1 MWSSAVFGWAA
12 ASVILAF
19 IIYFFVQWT
28 RRNNMTTKWYDW
40 TLLAIGL
47 ILLLFAIQNSIT
59 SVAEN
64 VSTAVW
70 MWLVVVGLPALIII
84 VIPIQLI
91 MRRQQAT

>member
-1 MWSSAVFGWAA
+1 MWSSVVFGWVV
-12 ASVILAF
+12 ASVVLAF

-28 RRNNMTTKWYDW
+28 RRNNKTTKWYDW

-47 ILLLFAIQNSIT
+47 VLLLFAIQNSIT
-59 SVAEN
+59 SVEEN

-84 VIPIQLI
+84 TIPIQLI
-91 MRRQQAT
+91 LRRQRAT